1 MICIKRQETGS
12 GDLLWTAED
21 ADGVI
26 GQITVTTGST
36 PAIILLDFEEPEIGD
51 GLIKTAAA
59 FFASAGIPMVRFSVG
74 SESAKEAA
82 LAAGFVQTPNGLEL
96 DPAHVKRACKG

>member
-36 PAIILLDFEEPEIGD
+36 PVIILLEFKEPEIGD

-59 FFASAGIPMVRFSVG
+59 FFASAGIPTIRFAVE
-74 SESAKEAA
+74 SEKAKTAA
-82 LAAGFVQTPNGLEL
+82 FAAGFVQTPNGLEL
-96 DPAHVKRACKG
+96 DPANVKRACKG